1 MTGDWA
7 VALFAVAAVCV
18 LVLVLLAA
26 DPTVV
31 DPIVRAVR

>member
-1 MTGDWA
+1 MTDLH
-7 VALFAVAAVCV
+7 VALFALAAVCV

-31 DPIVRAVR
+31 DPIVRVVRR

>member
-7 VALFAVAAVCV
+7 VALFAIVCVLV

-31 DPIVRAVR
+31 DPMVRAVR

>member
-1 MTGDWA
+1 MTGDWL
-7 VALFAVAAVCV
+7 VALFAAVCV

-31 DPIVRAVR
+31 DPIVRVVRR